1 MNQLVMNFSVPSL
14 QKICLKSMI
23 DNEEIQE
30 ILYPEINGDTDMT
43 TLFNERL
50 TPVEWRHY
58 EILAVTGQRTLTKC
72 KEDLRSL
79 LYRRPFNLDLVQMRK
94 ISLFNDLPDYSVKQ
108 FWVEAIVQEWERYV
122 PSCLL
127 GGVIWGKLI
136 ISWRILH
143 SLQDGCS
150 DVWMFE
156 LIEQYTLELIEK
168 EKDELWQIN
177 IGFVW
182 LLENATIDE

>member
-1 MNQLVMNFSVPSL
+1 MKQLVMNFSVPSL

-43 TLFNERL
+43 PLFNERL

-94 ISLFNDLPDYSVKQ
+94 ISLFNELPDYSVKQ

-122 PSCLL
+122 PTLL
-127 GGVIWGKLI
+127 IFGVTWGKI
-136 ISWRILH
+136 NISWKILN

-150 DVWMFE
+150 DVWIFE
-156 LIEQYTLELIEK
+156 LIEEYSLALIEK

-177 IGFVW
+177 IGLVW
-182 LLENATIDE
+182 LLENATIDK

>member
-14 QKICLKSMI
+14 QQICLKSMI
-23 DNEEIQE
+23 DYEEIQE
-30 ILYPEINGDTDMT
+30 ILYPEMNGDTDIMP
-43 TLFNERL
+43 LFNERL
-50 TPVEWRHY
+50 TPVECRHY

-94 ISLFNDLPDYSVKQ
+94 ITLFNDLPDYSVKQ

-122 PSCLL
+122 PTLL
-127 GGVIWGKLI
+127 IFGVTWGKI
-136 ISWRILH
+136 NISWKILN

-150 DVWMFE
+150 DVWIFE
-156 LIEQYTLELIEK
+156 LIEEYSLALIEK
-168 EKDELWQIN
+168 EKNELWQIN
-177 IGFVW
+177 IGLVW
-182 LLENATIDE
+182 LLENATIDK